1 MSAAIEPL
9 KTYYR
14 TVAMQKLLVVMFALA
29 LMTACS
35 STSTKPEETPKPQPK
50 PPEVLTARSAFQK
63 LYISAR
69 SWAQDVRPYRL
80 ESATNG
86 DSNGHDGKSAI
97 WRAFFASAMQHG
109 TKPYTWSGSE
119 GSERGVNP
127 GIEDSYNPNNAST
140 QAFDIAFLKVDSDK
154 AFEVAQQHGGAKIL
168 EKSPDTPI
176 IYILEWN
183 RVENMLLWHV
193 IYGSREAPKLKV
205 AVNASTGE
213 FLRVE
218 KS

>member
-1 MSAAIEPL
+1 
-9 KTYYR
+9 
-14 TVAMQKLLVVMFALA
+14 MQKLLVVMFALA

-35 STSTKPEETPKPQPK
+35 STSTKPEETKPQPK
-50 PPEVLTARSAFQK
+50 PPEALTARSAFQK

-69 SWAQDVRPYRL
+69 NWAQDVRPYRL
-80 ESATNG
+80 ESATNS
-86 DSNGHDGKSAI
+86 DSNGRDGKSAI
-97 WRAFFASAMQHG
+97 WRAGFASAVQRG

-154 AFEVAQQHGGAKIL
+154 AFDVAQQHGGTKIL
-168 EKSPDTPI
+168 EKSSDTPV

-183 RVENMLLWHV
+183 RVENVLLWHV
-193 IYGSREAPKLKV
+193 IYGSREAPKMKV